1 VRTGYKKLHA
11 LFEEW
16 RQMPYYVKVSH
27 AGEGVES
34 KEPTEEQELLERAVK
49 EVACELDLI
58 VRSVEA
64 GH

>member
-1 VRTGYKKLHA
+1 
-11 LFEEW
+11 
-16 RQMPYYVKVSH
+16 MPYYVKVSH